1 MTITRYCPSCGTE
14 RKEGERF
21 CRNCGAALGTG
32 STKLHRSPE
41 APTASEPTGQFAPA
55 AAGHAG
61 LPPPPAS
68 VPAPASIGAPAP
80 MSAPAPVTAAA
91 PVGRAVS
98 QLPFKPLPLAGGLAI
113 VVAVF
118 LPWLGESSNALDVPI
133 EALWNLAAVDG
144 PVKLGFALLALGGL
158 GAGLSFVSKWAW
170 LRRLCGSVALAVT
183 LGFALQTYRAV
194 DQFGGFRDVLDAIGF
209 AVYIAL
215 AGAVALQVSR

>member
-1 MTITRYCPSCGTE
+1 VAITRYCPSCGTE

-21 CRNCGAALGTG
+21 CRNCGTALGTG
-32 STKLHRSPE
+32 STKLHRSLEIP
-41 APTASEPTGQFAPA
+41 AASEPTGQLAPA
-55 AAGHAG
+55 AAAARPAG
-61 LPPPPAS
+61 LPPPPE
-68 VPAPASIGAPAP
+68 
-80 MSAPAPVTAAA
+80 SAPAPVSVPAPVSTPPRATAASA
-91 PVGRAVS
+91 RGAVS
-98 QLPFKPLPLAGGLAI
+98 QLPFKPFALAGGLAI

-133 EALWNLAAVDG
+133 EALWDLAAVDG

-194 DQFGGFRDVLDAIGF
+194 DQFGGIGDVFDAIGF
-209 AVYIAL
+209 AVYISL